1 MKLEYQS
8 AALEAV
14 LFAAGEPMETDRLA
28 EALGMSAEEINAAAG
43 ALMTALEESG
53 SGLQLLALGDSWQLT
68 TRAEYAEEIRAAL
81 EVKRNTPLS
90 NAAMEA
96 LTIIAYNQP
105 VTKGFVERVRGVDS
119 GSVVNTLVERGL
131 LEEAGRIEVPGR
143 PVTYRTTA
151 HFLRTFGM
159 QSLADLPP
167 LPTSSD
173 AENLFEVQADD
184 AEDTLEEYADSLPEL
199 DNLETIEAADSD
211 EPAEAPQI

>member
-1 MKLEYQS
+1 
-8 AALEAV
+8 
-14 LFAAGEPMETDRLA
+14 
-28 EALGMSAEEINAAAG
+28 
-43 ALMTALEESG
+43 MTALDESG
-53 SGLQLLALGDSWQLT
+53 SGLQLLTLGESWQIT
-68 TRAEYAEEIRAAL
+68 TRADFAEQIRAAL

-167 LPTSSD
+167 LPTSSE
-173 AENLFEVQADD
+173 AEDLFEVQTAEG
-184 AEDTLEEYADSLPEL
+184 EDTLEESAEDYPEI
-199 DNLETIEAADSD
+199 DNLETVESADPD
-211 EPAEAPQI
+211 AE

>member
-1 MKLEYQS
+1 MKLEYQV

-14 LFAAGEPMETDRLA
+14 LFAAGEPMETERIA
-28 EALGMSAEEINAAAG
+28 ETLGMTAEEIHAAAG

-53 SGLQLLALGDSWQLT
+53 SGFQLLPLGESWQLT
-68 TRAEYAEEIRAAL
+68 TRADFAEEIRAAL

-167 LPTSSD
+167 LPTGSETED
-173 AENLFEVQADD
+173 LFEVQSAEG
-184 AEDTLEEYADSLPEL
+184 EDTVEEYEDALPEL
-199 DNLETIEAADSD
+199 DNLETVETP
-211 EPAEAPQI
+211 EPDAETDAQS

>member
-1 MKLEYQS
+1 MKLEYLG

-28 EALGMSAEEINAAAG
+28 EALGVTAEEITAAAG
-43 ALMTALEESG
+43 ALMNALEESG
-53 SGLQLLALGDSWQLT
+53 SGLQLLVLGESWQLT
-68 TRAEYAEEIRAAL
+68 TRADFAEEIRAAL

-90 NAAMEA
+90 NAAMET

-167 LPTSSD
+167 LPTSGEPD
-173 AENLFEVQADD
+173 LFDVQTAEGEDTVEDI
-184 AEDTLEEYADSLPEL
+184 AEDLPEL
-199 DNLETIEAADSD
+199 DNLETVESADPD
-211 EPAEAPQI
+211 AE

>member
-1 MKLEYQS
+1 MKLEYQV

-14 LFAAGEPMETDRLA
+14 LFAAGEPMETERIA
-28 EALGMSAEEINAAAG
+28 ETLGMTAEEIHAAAG

-53 SGLQLLALGDSWQLT
+53 SGLQLLPLGESWQLT
-68 TRAEYAEEIRAAL
+68 TRADFAEEIRAAL

-167 LPTSSD
+167 LPTSGE
-173 AENLFEVQADD
+173 AEDLFEVQSDADEDTVEELADD
-184 AEDTLEEYADSLPEL
+184 LPEL
-199 DNLETIEAADSD
+199 DNLETVESS
-211 EPAEAPQI
+211 EPDPE

>member
-1 MKLEYQS
+1 MKLEYDT

-14 LFAAGEPMETDRLA
+14 LFAAGEPMEAERLA
-28 EALGMSAEEINAAAG
+28 EALGAEPETVRQTAAVLSAHLDE
-43 ALMTALEESG
+43 TG
-53 SGLQLLALGDSWQLT
+53 SALQLLTLGDSFQLT
-68 TRAEYAEEIRAAL
+68 TRAEFAEQIRAAL

-90 NAAMEA
+90 NAAMET

-151 HFLRTFGM
+151 HFLRTFGL

-167 LPTSSD
+167 LPTSGEAD
-173 AENLFEVQADD
+173 LFEVQTGEDDILPEDADD
-184 AEDTLEEYADSLPEL
+184 RTEEFENIETVESAEDSAD
-199 DNLETIEAADSD
+199 
-211 EPAEAPQI
+211 

>member
-1 MKLEYQS
+1 MKLEYQC

-14 LFAAGEPMETDRLA
+14 LFAAGEPMETDRIA
-28 EALGMSAEEINAAAG
+28 EALGMTAEEIQAAAG
-43 ALMTALEESG
+43 ELMTALEESG
-53 SGLQLLALGDSWQLT
+53 SGLQLLPLGESWQLT
-68 TRAEYAEEIRAAL
+68 TRADFAEEIRAAL

-167 LPTSSD
+167 LPTGSETED
-173 AENLFEVQADD
+173 LFEVQSAEG
-184 AEDTLEEYADSLPEL
+184 EDTVEEYEDALPEL
-199 DNLETIEAADSD
+199 DNLETVETP
-211 EPAEAPQI
+211 EPDAETDVQ

>member
-1 MKLEYQS
+1 MEMDFVC

-14 LFAAGEPMETDRLA
+14 LFAAGEPTETDRLA
-28 EALGMSAEEINAAAG
+28 EALGLSREEFESAAHTLE
-43 ALMTALEESG
+43 TALDASG
-53 SGLQLLALGDSWQLT
+53 SGLQVLRLGDSFQLT
-68 TRAEYAEEIRAAL
+68 TRAAYAEQIRAAL

-119 GSVVNTLVERGL
+119 GSVVNTLVDRGL

-151 HFLRTFGM
+151 HFLRTFGLE
-159 QSLADLPP
+159 SLADLPP
-167 LPTSSD
+167 LPVSGDTD
-173 AENLFEVQADD
+173 LFEVQPEE
-184 AEDTLEEYADSLPEL
+184 EDMLPEVQDSVTEPEQ
-199 DNLETIEAADSD
+199 DNLETVEYS
-211 EPAEAPQI
+211 E

>member
-1 MKLEYQS
+1 MKLEYLG

-28 EALGMSAEEINAAAG
+28 EALGVTAEEITAAAG

-53 SGLQLLALGDSWQLT
+53 SGLQLLTLGESWQIT
-68 TRAEYAEEIRAAL
+68 TRADFAEQIRAAL

-167 LPTSSD
+167 LPTSSE
-173 AENLFEVQADD
+173 AEDLFEVQTAEG
-184 AEDTLEEYADSLPEL
+184 EDTLEESAEDYPEI
-199 DNLETIEAADSD
+199 DNLETVESADPD
-211 EPAEAPQI
+211 AE

>member
-1 MKLEYQS
+1 
-8 AALEAV
+8 
-14 LFAAGEPMETDRLA
+14 METDRLA
-28 EALGMSAEEINAAAG
+28 EALGVTAEEITAAAG

-53 SGLQLLALGDSWQLT
+53 SGLQLLTLGESWQIT
-68 TRAEYAEEIRAAL
+68 TRADFAEQIRAAL

-167 LPTSSD
+167 LPTSSE
-173 AENLFEVQADD
+173 AEDLFEVQTAEG
-184 AEDTLEEYADSLPEL
+184 EDTLEESAEDYPEI
-199 DNLETIEAADSD
+199 DNLETVESADPD
-211 EPAEAPQI
+211 AE

>member
-1 MKLEYQS
+1 MKLEYLS

-28 EALGMSAEEINAAAG
+28 EALGVTAEEITAAAG

-53 SGLQLLALGDSWQLT
+53 SGLQLLTLGESWQIT
-68 TRAEYAEEIRAAL
+68 TRADFAEQIRAAL

-167 LPTSSD
+167 LPTSSE
-173 AENLFEVQADD
+173 AEDLFEVQTAEG
-184 AEDTLEEYADSLPEL
+184 EDTLEESAEDYPEI
-199 DNLETIEAADSD
+199 DNLETVESADPD
-211 EPAEAPQI
+211 AE

>member
-1 MKLEYQS
+1 MKLEYLG

-28 EALGMSAEEINAAAG
+28 EALGVTAEEITAAAG
-43 ALMTALEESG
+43 ALMTALEEFG
-53 SGLQLLALGDSWQLT
+53 SGLQLLTLGESWQLT
-68 TRAEYAEEIRAAL
+68 TRADFAEQIRAAL

-167 LPTSSD
+167 LPTSSE
-173 AENLFEVQADD
+173 AEDLFEVQTAEGEDTVEES
-184 AEDTLEEYADSLPEL
+184 AEDYPEI
-199 DNLETIEAADSD
+199 DNLETVESADPD
-211 EPAEAPQI
+211 AE

>member
-1 MKLEYQS
+1 MKLEYLG

-28 EALGMSAEEINAAAG
+28 EALGVTAEEITAAAG

-53 SGLQLLALGDSWQLT
+53 SGLQLLTLGESWQIT
-68 TRAEYAEEIRAAL
+68 TRADFAEPIRAAL

-167 LPTSSD
+167 LPTSSE
-173 AENLFEVQADD
+173 AEDLFEVQTAEG
-184 AEDTLEEYADSLPEL
+184 EDTLEESAEDYPEI
-199 DNLETIEAADSD
+199 DNLETVESADPD
-211 EPAEAPQI
+211 AE

>member
-1 MKLEYQS
+1 MKLEYLS

-28 EALGMSAEEINAAAG
+28 EALGVTAEEITAAAG

-53 SGLQLLALGDSWQLT
+53 SGLQLLTLGESWQLT
-68 TRAEYAEEIRAAL
+68 TRADFAEPIRAAL

-167 LPTSSD
+167 LPTSSE
-173 AENLFEVQADD
+173 AEDLFEVQTAEG
-184 AEDTLEEYADSLPEL
+184 EDTLEESAEDYPEI
-199 DNLETIEAADSD
+199 DNLETVESADPD
-211 EPAEAPQI
+211 AE

>member
-1 MKLEYQS
+1 MKLEYLG

-28 EALGMSAEEINAAAG
+28 EALGVTAEEITAAAG

-53 SGLQLLALGDSWQLT
+53 SGLQLLTLGESWQIT
-68 TRAEYAEEIRAAL
+68 TRADFAEQIRAAL

-173 AENLFEVQADD
+173 AEDLFEVQTAEG
-184 AEDTLEEYADSLPEL
+184 EDTLEESAEDYPEI
-199 DNLETIEAADSD
+199 DNLETVESADPD
-211 EPAEAPQI
+211 AE

>member
-1 MKLEYQS
+1 MKLEYLAS
-8 AALEAV
+8 ALEAV
-14 LFAAGEPMETDRLA
+14 LFAAGEPMETERLA
-28 EALGMSAEEINAAAG
+28 EALGVTADEITAAAG

-53 SGLQLLALGDSWQLT
+53 SGLQLLTLGESWQIT
-68 TRAEYAEEIRAAL
+68 TRADFAEEIRAAL

-167 LPTSSD
+167 LPTSGE
-173 AENLFEVQADD
+173 AEDLFEVQSDADEDIVEEPADD
-184 AEDTLEEYADSLPEL
+184 LPEL
-199 DNLETIEAADSD
+199 DNLETVESS
-211 EPAEAPQI
+211 EPDPE